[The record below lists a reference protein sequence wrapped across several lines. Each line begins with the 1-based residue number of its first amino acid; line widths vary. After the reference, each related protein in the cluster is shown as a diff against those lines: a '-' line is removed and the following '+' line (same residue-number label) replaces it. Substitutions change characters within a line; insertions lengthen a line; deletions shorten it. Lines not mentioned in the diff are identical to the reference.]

1 MDLKSILKRVLRRG
15 QAPAKPQRTAESLRQ
30 LYFNHQK
37 QKRHWAFIVLSALML
52 MCLFIVM
59 SLFTKPNLWV
69 IGIPFAV
76 IVYSFFQIR
85 RCGNLARMLRQA
97 LAVQSQIDKA
107 QREAEEKA
115 KAGEEER
122 AAAEAKEAEAAERAK
137 PVIEA
142 LSGRGPAEAGGA
154 NGAGKK
160 PKDRPELT
168 EEDEEDEAE

>member
-1 MDLKSILKRVLRRG
+1 MDLKSFFRRLLRRS
-15 QAPAKPQRTAESLRQ
+15 QAPAKAQKTAESLRQ

-52 MCLFIVM
+52 MCLFVVM

-107 QREAEEKA
+107 QKEAEEKA
-115 KAGEEER
+115 KAEEEER
-122 AAAEAKEAEAAERAK
+122 AAAEAKEADEAERAR

-142 LSGRGPAEAGGA
+142 LSDRGQAEAGGA
-154 NGAGKK
+154 NGAGKR
-160 PKDRPELT
+160 PKASPEEPRP
-168 EEDEEDEAE
+168 DEEEEAE